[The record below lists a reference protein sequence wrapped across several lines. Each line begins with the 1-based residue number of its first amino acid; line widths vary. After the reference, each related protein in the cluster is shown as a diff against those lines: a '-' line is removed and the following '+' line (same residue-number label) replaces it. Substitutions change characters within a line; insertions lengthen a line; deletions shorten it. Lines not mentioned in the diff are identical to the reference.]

1 MNPQSAID
9 IVRGS
14 TLILLPELL
23 LLLAAMA
30 IMTASAFIKRPRRVW
45 CACSAGALVLALLV
59 LWTLK
64 DSRTDPYSAV
74 ALNDALSYNSRIV
87 LILMGLVLVSL
98 AHAEPSDDR
107 AGEFFGSLLIVNAGA
122 MLVAA
127 ANELVFLFVGLE
139 LVSIPTYLLL
149 YLSRRTRTTQEAVTK
164 YFLLS
169 IFASGLLLY
178 GLAFLYGTT
187 GISNLK
193 ALTFLVERLPTGAP
207 HTALGLVA
215 IVFIIS
221 GLCFRVAAVPLQFY
235 APDVYQGS
243 PTVIAALLAW
253 VPKAVG
259 FLAMIKTLTAVFSAR
274 EVTNPLV
281 QKAIVIAW
289 IIAAATMIWGNVLAL
304 LQNNLKRLMAYS
316 SIAHA
321 GYLMVG
327 ITASFANDGG
337 TGGIYYGSESVL
349 FYLVVYALMTVG
361 TFGGFMSLRVGGRE
375 LETVEELDGLGW
387 VHPWP
392 ALGLSICLLSLSGI
406 PPLAGF
412 MGKFEIFAAAIAAR
426 ERVETSGF
434 LLLAVIG
441 MLTAAVGAYYYLRIV
456 VVMYLR
462 PSRQPVELSGGWPVA
477 LSVGACAG
485 LSLLLGVFS
494 GPLVQGARSAAESA
508 LARPDPASVR
518 TADSIQFPPTAAL
531 PREPLASSF

>member
-1 MNPQSAID
+1 MNPHSAID
-9 IVRGS
+9 LVRGS
-14 TLILLPELL
+14 TLILLPEML

-30 IMTASAFIKRPRRVW
+30 IMTASAFVKQPRRVW
-45 CACSAGALVLALLV
+45 CASSAGALVLALLV
-59 LWTLK
+59 LWTIK
-64 DSRTDPYSAV
+64 DNPDPNPYSAV

-87 LILMGLVLVSL
+87 LIFLGLVLVLL

-107 AGEFFGSLLIVNAGA
+107 AGEFFGALLMANAGA
-122 MLVAA
+122 MLVAT

-149 YLSRRTRTTQEAVTK
+149 YLSRRTHRTQEAVTK

-187 GISNLK
+187 GVSNLK
-193 ALTFLVERLPTGAP
+193 ALGFMMDRLPIGP
-207 HTALGLVA
+207 LHTALGLVA

-235 APDVYQGS
+235 APDVYEGS

-259 FLAMIKTLTAVFSAR
+259 FLAMIKTLTAIFAAKDI
-274 EVTNPLV
+274 TNPLV
-281 QKAIVIAW
+281 RKAVVITW

-304 LQNNLKRLMAYS
+304 LQDNLKRLLAYS

-321 GYLMVG
+321 GYMMVG
-327 ITASFANDGG
+327 ITVSFANDGG
-337 TGGIYYGSESVL
+337 SGGIYYGSESVL

-361 TFGGFMSLRVGGRE
+361 TFGAIMSLRTGGRE
-375 LETVEELDGLGW
+375 VETVSELDGLGW
-387 VHPWP
+387 VQPWP
-392 ALGLSICLLSLSGI
+392 ALALSLCLLSLSGI

-412 MGKFEIFAAAIAAR
+412 MGKFEIFAAALAAR
-426 ERVETSGF
+426 ARVETSGF
-434 LLLAVIG
+434 LMLAVIG
-441 MLTAAVGAYYYLRIV
+441 MLTSAIGAYYYLRII

-462 PSRQPVELSGGWPVA
+462 PSRQPVDLAGGWPTA
-477 LSVGACAG
+477 FSVGACAG
-485 LSLLLGVFS
+485 LSVLLGVFS
-494 GPLVQGARSAAESA
+494 APLVQGARSAAVAA
-508 LARPDPASVR
+508 LARPDPASDR
-518 TADSIQFPPTAAL
+518 TAARVPSAPLQLTRAA
-531 PREPLASSF
+531 RD

>member
-9 IVRGS
+9 LVRGS
-14 TLILLPELL
+14 TLILLPEMLL
-23 LLLAAMA
+23 LFAAIA
-30 IMTASAFIKRPRRVW
+30 IMTASAFIKRPRRIW
-45 CACSAGALVLALLV
+45 CAWSAGALVLALLV

-64 DSRTDPYSAV
+64 DSHTDSYSAV

-107 AGEFFGSLLIVNAGA
+107 AGEFFGALLMVNAGA

-178 GLAFLYGTT
+178 GLTFLYGTA
-187 GISNLK
+187 GVSNLK
-193 ALTFLVERLPTGAP
+193 ALTFLAARVPTGAA

-243 PTVIAALLAW
+243 PTVIAAVLAW

-259 FLAMIKTLTAVFSAR
+259 SLAMIKTLTAVFSATD
-274 EVTNPLV
+274 VTSPLV

-289 IIAAATMIWGNVLAL
+289 VIAAASMIWGNVLAL

-337 TGGIYYGSESVL
+337 SGGIYYGSESVL

-361 TFGGFMSLRVGGRE
+361 TFGAFMWLRIGGRE
-375 LETVEELDGLGW
+375 VETVEELDGLGW
-387 VHPWP
+387 SHPWP
-392 ALGLSICLLSLSGI
+392 ALGLSICLFSLSGI

-426 ERVETSGF
+426 ARVDTSGF
-434 LLLAVIG
+434 LMLAVIG
-441 MLTAAVGAYYYLRIV
+441 MLTSAVGAYYYLRIV

-462 PSRQPVELSGGWPVA
+462 PSRQPVELAGGWPVA

-485 LSLLLGVFS
+485 LTVLLGIFS
-494 GPLVQGARSAAESA
+494 APLVHGARSAAESA
-508 LARPDPASVR
+508 LARPDPADVR
-518 TADSIQFPPTAAL
+518 IVESGRLFPLRLTRAVHD
-531 PREPLASSF
+531 

>member
-9 IVRGS
+9 VVRGS
-14 TLILLPELL
+14 TLILLPEMLL
-23 LLLAAMA
+23 LVAAVA
-30 IMTASAFIKRPRRVW
+30 IMTASAFLKQPRRIW
-45 CACSAGALVLALLV
+45 CASSAGALVLALLV

-74 ALNDALSYNSRIV
+74 ALNDALSYNARIV
-87 LILMGLVLVSL
+87 LLLMGLVLVSL
-98 AHAEPSDDR
+98 AHAEPSDER
-107 AGEFFGSLLIVNAGA
+107 AGEFFGALLMVNAGA

-139 LVSIPTYLLL
+139 LVSIPSYLLL
-149 YLSRRTRTTQEAVTK
+149 YLSRRTRATQEAATK

-178 GLAFLYGTT
+178 GLTFLYGTT
-187 GISNLK
+187 GFSNLK
-193 ALTFLVERLPTGAP
+193 SLTFLLDRLPTGRP
-207 HTALGLVA
+207 QSALGLIA

-221 GLCFRVAAVPLQFY
+221 GLCFRLAAVPLQFY
-235 APDVYQGS
+235 APDVYEGS

-259 FLAMIKTLTAVFSAR
+259 CLAMIKTLTAVFSAR
-274 EVTNPLV
+274 DVSNPLV

-337 TGGIYYGSESVL
+337 TGDIYYGSESVL

-361 TFGGFMSLRVGGRE
+361 TFGGFMTLRVGGRE
-375 LETVEELDGLGW
+375 LETVEELEGLGW
-387 VHPWP
+387 TQPWP
-392 ALGLSICLLSLSGI
+392 ALGLSICLFSLSGI

-412 MGKFEIFAAAIAAR
+412 MGKFEIFTAAIAAQT
-426 ERVETSGF
+426 RVETSAF
-434 LLLAVIG
+434 LMLAILG
-441 MLTAAVGAYYYLRIV
+441 MLTAAIGAYYYLRIV
-456 VVMYLR
+456 VAMYLR

-485 LSLLLGVFS
+485 LSVLLGIFS
-494 GPLVQGARSAAESA
+494 APLVHGARSAAESA
-508 LARPDPASVR
+508 LARPDPAHAR
-518 TADSIQFPPTAAL
+518 IADSVPPAPVRLTRAVHD
-531 PREPLASSF
+531 

>member
-1 MNPQSAID
+1 MNAQSAIEL
-9 IVRGS
+9 VRGS
-14 TLILLPELL
+14 SLILLPEILL
-23 LLLAAMA
+23 LVAAMA
-30 IMTASAFIKRPRRVW
+30 IMTASAFVKKPRRVW
-45 CACSAGALVLALLV
+45 CAASAGALVLALLV

-64 DSRTDPYSAV
+64 DSHTEPYSAV
-74 ALNDALSYNSRIV
+74 ALNDALSYNSRLV
-87 LILMGLVLVSL
+87 LIFLGLVLVLL

-107 AGEFFGSLLIVNAGA
+107 AGEFFGAFLIVNAGA

-149 YLSRRTRTTQEAVTK
+149 YLSRRTRRTQEAVTK

-187 GISNLK
+187 GVSNLK
-193 ALTFLVERLPTGAP
+193 ALSFMVDRLPVSREQA
-207 HTALGLVA
+207 ALGLIA
-215 IVFIIS
+215 IVFIIP

-235 APDVYQGS
+235 APDVYEGS

-259 FLAMIKTLTAVFSAR
+259 FLAMIKTLTAIFAAR
-274 EVTNPLV
+274 DVTSPLV
-281 QKAIVIAW
+281 QKAVAISW

-304 LQNNLKRLMAYS
+304 LQNNLKRILAYS

-327 ITASFANDGG
+327 ITVSFANDGG
-337 TGGIYYGSESVL
+337 HGGVYYGSESVL

-361 TFGGFMSLRVGGRE
+361 TFGAIMSLRTGGRE
-375 LETVEELDGLGW
+375 VETVEELDGVGW
-387 VHPWP
+387 AQPWP
-392 ALGLSICLLSLSGI
+392 ALALSLCLLSLTGI

-412 MGKFEIFAAAIAAR
+412 MGKFEIFAAALAAR
-426 ERVETSGF
+426 ARVETSAF
-434 LLLAVIG
+434 LMLAVIG
-441 MLTAAVGAYYYLRIV
+441 MLTSAIGAYYYLRII

-462 PSRQPVELSGGWPVA
+462 PSRQPVELAGGWPTVF
-477 LSVGACAG
+477 SVGACAG
-485 LSLLLGVFS
+485 LSVLLGVFS
-494 GPLVQGARSAAESA
+494 APLVHGARSAAIAA
-508 LARPDPASVR
+508 LARPDPASVH
-518 TADSIQFPPTAAL
+518 TAASVPSAPIQL
-531 PREPLASSF
+531 IRAAND

>member
-1 MNPQSAID
+1 MLAC
-9 IVRGS
+9 R
-14 TLILLPELL
+14 
-23 LLLAAMA
+23 LAAPH
-30 IMTASAFIKRPRRVW
+30 SA
-45 CACSAGALVLALLV
+45 LA
-59 LWTLK
+59 
-64 DSRTDPYSAV
+64 
-74 ALNDALSYNSRIV
+74 
-87 LILMGLVLVSL
+87 
-98 AHAEPSDDR
+98 
-107 AGEFFGSLLIVNAGA
+107 
-122 MLVAA
+122 
-127 ANELVFLFVGLE
+127 
-139 LVSIPTYLLL
+139 
-149 YLSRRTRTTQEAVTK
+149 
-164 YFLLS
+164 
-169 IFASGLLLY
+169 
-178 GLAFLYGTT
+178 
-187 GISNLK
+187 
-193 ALTFLVERLPTGAP
+193 
-207 HTALGLVA
+207 LVA

-243 PTVIAALLAW
+243 PTVIAALFAW

-281 QKAIVIAW
+281 QKAIIITW

-361 TFGGFMSLRVGGRE
+361 TFGGFMLLRLGGRE

-412 MGKFEIFAAAIAAR
+412 MGKLEIFAAAIAAR

-441 MLTAAVGAYYYLRIV
+441 MLTSAIGAYYYLRIV

-477 LSVGACAG
+477 LPVAACAG

-494 GPLVQGARSAAESA
+494 GPLVHGARSAAESA
-508 LARPDPASVR
+508 LARPDPGVIR

-531 PREPLASSF
+531 SRAACVVVLNAEFPLCFVRHCLTVPENSGRGLARKILRRSPGTIVELGSQSAPGLKWGANTSRQFKRVAPSGVAVHDLRSRPSRSGSRR

>member
-9 IVRGS
+9 VVRGS
-14 TLILLPELL
+14 TLILLPEMLL
-23 LLLAAMA
+23 LFAAMA
-30 IMTASAFIKRPRRVW
+30 IMTASAFIKRPRRFW
-45 CACSAGALVLALLV
+45 CAWSAGALVLALLV

-64 DSRTDPYSAV
+64 DSHTDPHSAV

-98 AHAEPSDDR
+98 AHAEPGDDR

-169 IFASGLLLY
+169 IFASSLLLY

-193 ALTFLVERLPTGAP
+193 ALTFLVARLPTGAP
-207 HTALGLVA
+207 HSALALVA

-281 QKAIVIAW
+281 QKAIIITW

-361 TFGGFMSLRVGGRE
+361 TFGGFMLLRLGGRE

-412 MGKFEIFAAAIAAR
+412 MGKLEIFAAAIAAR

-441 MLTAAVGAYYYLRIV
+441 MLTSAIGAYYYLRIV

-477 LSVGACAG
+477 LPVAACAG

-494 GPLVQGARSAAESA
+494 GPLVHGARSAAESA
-508 LARPDPASVR
+508 LARPDPGVIR

-531 PREPLASSF
+531 AREPLASSF